1 VIDAGI
7 GKGDAMEGRRE
18 AAKEK
23 VAQEELKVK
32 RQPHE
37 VKPHGQKVKHQRHE
51 VKPQPPKV
59 KRQPQEVNPHR
70 PKVNRHPPKLK
81 PPPTKSPVLNESNMV
96 N

>member
-32 RQPHE
+32 RQP
-37 VKPHGQKVKHQRHE
+37 
-51 VKPQPPKV
+51 
-59 KRQPQEVNPHR
+59 
-70 PKVNRHPPKLK
+70 
-81 PPPTKSPVLNESNMV
+81 
-96 N
+96 